1 MDSATKNIDTVILLN
16 VTEAWSIITY
26 PIYLLPILDQPLR
39 DIIGSNVLQAEE
51 VVHWIALSLSNIE

>member
-1 MDSATKNIDTVILLN
+1 MDTVILLN